1 MIYCKKRSF
10 VMGNKIVAVVGMC
23 GSGKSVAVEEFEKRG
38 WTKIYF
44 GEATFIKMQELGLE
58 INEANERKA
67 RELLRA
73 TGDKGIYAKIFLP
86 KIQEAIKTNN
96 VVIESLYSW
105 SEYKIIKESFGDA
118 FEVLCIATDAPLRRQ
133 RLTQRTFRSMDI
145 QSSTSRDYSEIENI
159 EKGGPIAIADH
170 YILNNGRV
178 SSFKKEIIKYIK
190 QKEK

>member
-67 RELLRA
+67 RELLRS

-133 RLTQRTFRSMDI
+133 RLTQRNVRAMDI
-145 QSSTSRDYSEIENI
+145 ATSTSRDYSEIENV